1 MNPWGLSEEEL
12 KAKGAEYTAREM
24 CQQPDAWEETLALL
38 QKQESKI
45 NAFIKP
51 LLARK
56 DVRIVFTGAGTSAY
70 AGDMAAPYL
79 REQAGLEAFSFAT
92 TDIVATPHQF
102 FIKDKPTV
110 LVSFA
115 RSGDSPESI
124 GAYDLAEQLVDEV
137 YQVVITCNS
146 EGALARKASE
156 AEDGHTLLL
165 LMPPQTN
172 DKGFAMTSSVS
183 CMLLTS
189 LLIFEPDKLEEH
201 AVLVK
206 RIADR
211 GRKILASG
219 HGLPELA
226 TAGFE
231 RIVFLGAGSLYGLAR
246 ETCLKVLEL
255 TGGRIAAVS
264 ETMMGF
270 RHGPKSIVNDKTLL
284 VMWFSTNDYTHDYD
298 VDLLREFSHDVGE
311 FKVLAVTPAAD
322 AQVAELAD
330 YALTVD
336 DDAEPYKGKDAYL
349 ALAYLLFDHILALA
363 ASLGKGVQPDT
374 PCPSGSVNRVVKGV
388 TIHPL
393 NE

>member
-1 MNPWGLSEEEL
+1 MNPWGLSDDEL
-12 KAKGAEYTAREM
+12 KAKGAEYTAKEM
-24 CQQPDAWEETLALL
+24 CQQPDAWEETIAIL
-38 QKQESKI
+38 QKNSEKI
-45 NAFIKP
+45 NDFIKP

-70 AGDMAAPYL
+70 AGDIAAPYL

-102 FIKDKPTV
+102 LVKDKPTI

-124 GAYDLAEQLVDEV
+124 GAYDLAEQLVDEL

-146 EGALARKASE
+146 EGSLAKRASMSD
-156 AEDGHTLLL
+156 DGHTLLL

-189 LLIFEPDKLEEH
+189 LLIFEPDKFDEH
-201 AVLVK
+201 AKLAK
-206 RIADR
+206 HIAEC
-211 GRKILASG
+211 GRKILSNG

-226 TAGFE
+226 TEGFE
-231 RIVFLGAGSLYGLAR
+231 RIVFLGSGCLYGLAR

-255 TGGRIAAVS
+255 TGGRIAAIH

-270 RHGPKSIVNDKTLL
+270 RHGPKSIINDKTLL
-284 VMWFSTNDYTHDYD
+284 VMWFSADAYTHEYD
-298 VDLLREFSHDVGE
+298 LDLLREFSNDVGD
-311 FKVLAVTPAAD
+311 FKVLAVTPAPDSQA
-322 AQVAELAD
+322 AELAD
-330 YALTVD
+330 YALSVD
-336 DDAEPYKGKDAYL
+336 DDGEMYKGKDAYL
-349 ALAYLLFDHILALA
+349 ALDYLLFDHILALA
-363 ASLGKGVQPDT
+363 ASMEKGVQPDT

-393 NE
+393 EK

>member
-1 MNPWGLSEEEL
+1 MNPWRLSDDEL
-12 KAKGAEYTAREM
+12 KAKGAEYTAKEM
-24 CQQPDAWEETLALL
+24 CQQPDAWEETIGIL
-38 QKQESKI
+38 QKNAAKI
-45 NAFIKP
+45 NDFIKP

-70 AGDMAAPYL
+70 AGDIAAPYL

-102 FIKDKPTV
+102 LVKDKPTI

-124 GAYDLAEQLVDEV
+124 GAYDLAEQLVDEL

-146 EGALARKASE
+146 EGSLAKRASMSD
-156 AEDGHTLLL
+156 DGHTLLL

-189 LLIFEPDKLEEH
+189 LLIFEPDRFDEH
-201 AVLVK
+201 AKLV
-206 RIADR
+206 RHIAER
-211 GRKILASG
+211 GRRILSEG

-226 TAGFE
+226 GEDFE
-231 RIVFLGAGSLYGLAR
+231 RIVFLGSGCLYGLAR

-255 TGGRIAAVS
+255 TGGRIAAIH

-270 RHGPKSIVNDKTLL
+270 RHGPKTIINDKTLL
-284 VMWFSTNDYTHDYD
+284 VMWFSADAYTHEYD
-298 VDLLREFSHDVGE
+298 MDLLREFSHDVGD
-311 FKVLAVTPAAD
+311 FKVLTVTPAPD
-322 AQVAELAD
+322 SQVAELAD
-330 YALTVD
+330 YALSVD
-336 DDAEPYKGKDAYL
+336 DDGEMYKGKDAYL
-349 ALAYLLFDHILALA
+349 ALDYLLFDHILALA
-363 ASLGKGVQPDT
+363 ASMEKGVQPDT

-388 TIHPL
+388 MIHPL
-393 NE
+393 EK

>member
-1 MNPWGLSEEEL
+1 MNPWGLSDDEL

-24 CQQPDAWEETLALL
+24 CQQPDAWEDTVGIL
-38 QKQESKI
+38 QQQAGEI
-45 NAFIKP
+45 NDFLKP

-70 AGDMAAPYL
+70 AGDIAAPYL

-102 FIKDKPTV
+102 LAKDKPTI

-124 GAYDLAEQLVDEV
+124 GAYDLAEQLVDEL

-146 EGALARKASE
+146 EGALAKRA
-156 AEDGHTLLL
+156 AESKDGHTLLL

-189 LLIFEPDKLEEH
+189 LLIFEPDKFDEH
-201 AVLVK
+201 AKLA
-206 RIADR
+206 RQIAER
-211 GRKILASG
+211 GRKILSEG

-226 TAGFE
+226 VGGFE
-231 RIVFLGAGSLYGLAR
+231 RIVFLGSGSLYGLAR

-255 TGGRIAAVS
+255 TGGRIAAIS

-270 RHGPKSIVNDKTLL
+270 RHGPKSIINDKTLL
-284 VMWFSTNDYTHDYD
+284 VMWFSTDAYTHEYD
-298 VDLLREFSHDVGE
+298 MDLLREFSHDAGD
-311 FKVLAVTPAAD
+311 FKVLAVTPAPD
-322 AQVAELAD
+322 QQVAELAD
-330 YALTVD
+330 YALSVD
-336 DDAEPYKGKDAYL
+336 EDGEIYRGKDAYL
-349 ALAYLLFDHILALA
+349 ALDYLLFDHILALA
-363 ASLGKGVQPDT
+363 ASMGKGVLPDT

-393 NE
+393 EK

>member
-1 MNPWGLSEEEL
+1 MNPWRLSDDEL
-12 KAKGAEYTAREM
+12 KAKGAEYTAKEM
-24 CQQPDAWEETLALL
+24 CQQPDAWEETIGIL
-38 QKQESKI
+38 QKNAAKI
-45 NAFIKP
+45 NDFIKP

-70 AGDMAAPYL
+70 AGDIAAPYL

-102 FIKDKPTV
+102 LVKDKPTV

-124 GAYDLAEQLVDEV
+124 GAYDLAEQLVDEL

-146 EGALARKASE
+146 EGSLAKRASMSD
-156 AEDGHTLLL
+156 DGHTLLL

-172 DKGFAMTSSVS
+172 DRGFAMTSSVS

-189 LLIFEPDKLEEH
+189 LLIFEPDRFDEH
-201 AVLVK
+201 AKLV
-206 RIADR
+206 RHIAER
-211 GRKILASG
+211 GRMILSEG

-226 TAGFE
+226 GEDFE
-231 RIVFLGAGSLYGLAR
+231 RIVFLGSGCLYGLAR

-255 TGGRIAAVS
+255 TGGRIAAIH

-270 RHGPKSIVNDKTLL
+270 RHGPKSIINDKTLL
-284 VMWFSTNDYTHDYD
+284 VMWFSADAYTHEYD
-298 VDLLREFSHDVGE
+298 MDLLREFSHDVGD
-311 FKVLAVTPAAD
+311 FKVLAVTPAPD
-322 AQVAELAD
+322 SQVAELAD
-330 YALTVD
+330 YALSVD
-336 DDAEPYKGKDAYL
+336 DDGEMYNGKDAYL
-349 ALAYLLFDHILALA
+349 ALDYLLFDHILALA
-363 ASLGKGVQPDT
+363 ASMEKGVRPDT

-393 NE
+393 EK